1 MVSETEKMN
10 SAFHLMLINLRLHSH
25 RALVAA
31 LWMACFCSMQ
41 LFGVGDQLG
50 SILSEK

>member
-10 SAFHLMLINLRLHSH
+10 SAFHLMLINLRYVVTW
-25 RALVAA
+25 ALVAA

-41 LFGVGDQLG
+41 LSGVGDLLR